1 MFDNS
6 YQTNLYNDPNYPYLD
21 DDREEERVYSARAKK
36 EALKQHL

>member
-21 DDREEERVYSARAKK
+21 DDREEERIYSACAKK
-36 EALKQHL
+36 EALKQLL